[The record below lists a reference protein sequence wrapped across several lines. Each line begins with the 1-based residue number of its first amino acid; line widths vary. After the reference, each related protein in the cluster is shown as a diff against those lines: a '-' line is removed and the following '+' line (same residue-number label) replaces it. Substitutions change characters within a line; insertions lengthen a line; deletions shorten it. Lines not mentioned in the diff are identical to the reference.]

1 MELGFFVIIGCIKS
15 GRVNKSFD
23 NEIDKKSNLFI
34 CNSKHNFAH
43 SSAQDL
49 LAEMNKFSKQSPI
62 QMGIIKLRSLCSEGI
77 HAFNSSIRIGY
88 I

>member
-1 MELGFFVIIGCIKS
+1 MRLIK
-15 GRVNKSFD
+15 NQ
-23 NEIDKKSNLFI
+23 LFI

-62 QMGIIKLRSLCSEGI
+62 QMGIILNSDHYAASGI
-77 HAFNSSIRIGY
+77 HAIPQLRIELY
-88 I
+88 LASQMLML